1 MDELFNTSKT
11 NWLELEAD
19 PAKTTNAA
27 IEEVQK
33 KNAQIFAMAIAE
45 ARRAEDQKSKQY
57 MQLAQIVGQGTKLV
71 GDVQKWK
78 DAKDDSKAYDE
89 SNVQGEEVDPDHLP
103 KGPDKWGRPGGD
115 PNWGIPPKQVE
126 KNEKEAAKNK
136 EYLGELKETEIGM
149 EKDRNSFVNSYINNE
164 GQVTD
169 KEVTAI
175 AGSNIQDQIKSYN
188 RSAARFTEENYS
200 RFMIQ
205 AESEPILLKGMDRG
219 PINGRWTIQS
229 AAEAGRND
237 IVKRLK
243 SHYRAVFLS
252 LPQLENI
259 PKRIKYRKVFPI
271 MQDVDKKTRLAANA
285 KLAENSVKD
294 YITRRRQDLLGCV
307 SGGDGLSCLV
317 GTKNNP
323 KSGHVFTNEGNLD
336 GTKDNTKGWRIAIE
350 DLDFLVKN
358 DLLDDSDIAQIREGL
373 ISPRGGGKDV
383 YLNQMSNL
391 DYWDKQLANLEEE
404 ARNVKFKQ
412 LAAKKKTGMA
422 SANDEAIA
430 KLLQDKA
437 DGVKIDNEYMDNVL
451 TQMQKTLQDSGILV
465 TKEELRSMDNSID
478 KYNTF
483 EEMSDENITET
494 IDKLIKNDVA
504 IPNADAMLVQIDDPE
519 LYKKYTKKVDE
530 HRVRLSLV
538 DADDAKKFNAFVLPT
553 INSYLKLT
561 QTTTLKTPEK
571 RDLIDNAL
579 KIYKEKVAA
588 TQEDLGL
595 DKAKML
601 ARDEIEKEIAAAAKN
616 VEDLPGKYTERSI
629 TEVDV
634 PQIKRIQSTRK
645 YIKNTPNAI
654 TDNKPWAIETPEV
667 IQQRKDYLA
676 GKAAPPL
683 EYILMSNEFPNHTYH
698 SLMETRE
705 AIDPKD
711 DKEGFEGKEV
721 DAEEVKAKINNADKL
736 TKNNTPQ
743 RTFTALT
750 SNDINQVLDIARKT
764 DDVNSLLHANLDS
777 TLASPLERLG
787 FDRPL
792 SELSVDEI
800 RGLVNDDSFHGFSDS
815 KFGLFSIPGN
825 QLKTILERE
834 SIDGDRLF
842 DEDLQNELALLNIR
856 YKANQANSLST
867 ISTENTRLTN
877 ISKREQKEFLEIMGI
892 LSGDKDSK
900 EIEKTAEWEFLNSP
914 FNQLDVLIP
923 AVQSEVIQKDPSKST
938 GIDWKGVG
946 WPFVGIYQG
955 MDERHK
961 KQVKEIR
968 EEGERIKEAWKKKE
982 EMFPTK

>member
-1 MDELFNTSKT
+1 MNELFNTSKT

-27 IEEVQK
+27 IEEHQK
-33 KNAQIFAMAIAE
+33 IMAQHFERAIAE
-45 ARRAEDQKSKQY
+45 ARRLEDVKAKQ
-57 MQLAQIVGQGTKLV
+57 MNQLAGLIGQGITVAKKY
-71 GDVQKWK
+71 QKWK
-78 DAKDDSKAYDE
+78 EFQDDSKTYDE
-89 SNVQGEEVDPDHLP
+89 GNVQGEEVDPDTLP

-115 PNWGIPPKQVE
+115 PNYGIPPKQVE
-126 KNEKEAAKNK
+126 KNEKRVAEEEK
-136 EYLGELKETEIGM
+136 YLGELQETEIGM
-149 EKDRNSFVNSYINNE
+149 EKERNSFVDSYINNE

-169 KEVTAI
+169 EQVTAI
-175 AGSNIQDQIKSYN
+175 AGSNIQDQIKSYD

-229 AAEAGRND
+229 ATEAGRND

-271 MQDVDKKTRLAANA
+271 MQDVDKKTRLAATA

-317 GTKNNP
+317 GTKKNP

-358 DLLDDSDIAQIREGL
+358 GLLDDSDIAQIREGL

-383 YLNQMSNL
+383 YMNQMSNL
-391 DYWDKQLANLEEE
+391 DYWDKQLANLEDE
-404 ARNVKFKQ
+404 ARKVKFKE

-451 TQMQKTLQDSGILV
+451 TQMEKTLQDSGIFV

-478 KYNTF
+478 KYDTF
-483 EEMSDENITET
+483 EEMSDEDITKH
-494 IDKLIKNDVA
+494 IDKLIDKNVA
-504 IPNADAMLVQIDDPE
+504 IPNADAMLVQIDDTE
-519 LYKKYTKKVDE
+519 LFKKYTKKLDE

-538 DADDAKKFNAFVLPT
+538 DPEDAKKFNSFVLPT

-588 TQEDLGL
+588 TQEDVGL
-595 DKAKML
+595 DKAKIL
-601 ARDEIEKEIAAAAKN
+601 ARDEIEKEIADAANQIK
-616 VEDLPGKYTERSI
+616 DLPGKYTERSI
-629 TEVDV
+629 PEVDV
-634 PQIKRIQSTRK
+634 PQIKRIQSTRN
-645 YIKNTPNAI
+645 YITNTPNAI

-676 GKAAPPL
+676 GTAPPPL

-711 DKEGFEGKEV
+711 DKEGFKGDQVEPVESELNNSTAFIGKGATPSTV
-721 DAEEVKAKINNADKL
+721 HRAIN
-736 TKNNTPQ
+736 
-743 RTFTALT
+743 
-750 SNDINQVLDIARKT
+750 SNDINQVLKIARKT
-764 DDVNSLLHANLDS
+764 DDVNSLLVGTMDS

-792 SELSVDEI
+792 SELSVNEVKQLVADE
-800 RGLVNDDSFHGFSDS
+800 SFHGFSDA
-815 KFGLFSIPGN
+815 KFGVFGIRGN

-834 SIDGDRLF
+834 NIDGDRLF
-842 DEDLQNELALLNIR
+842 DEDLQNELAIHNIR

-867 ISTENTRLTN
+867 VRPDNTRLTN
-877 ISKREQKEFLEIMGI
+877 ISRGEQEEFLKIMGI
-892 LSGDKDSK
+892 LSGDEDSENLK
-900 EIEKTAEWEFLNSP
+900 NTVEYQFLNSP
-914 FNQLDVLIP
+914 FNQLDVLLP
-923 AVQSEVIQKDPSKST
+923 AVQTEVKNIDISKST
-938 GIDWKGVG
+938 GIDWEKVG
-946 WPFVGIYQG
+946 WPFVGIYKG
-955 MDERHK
+955 MDERAK
-961 KQVKEIR
+961 EKEKQQQEAMKAYI
-968 EEGERIKEAWKKKE
+968 ERIE
-982 EMFPTK
+982 EQEQKFPTK

>member
-1 MDELFNTSKT
+1 MNELFNTSKT

-27 IEEVQK
+27 IEEHQK
-33 KNAQIFAMAIAE
+33 VMAQHFERAIAE
-45 ARRAEDQKSKQY
+45 ARRLEDVKAKQ
-57 MQLAQIVGQGTKLV
+57 MNQLAGLIGQGITVAKKY
-71 GDVQKWK
+71 QKWK
-78 DAKDDSKAYDE
+78 EFQDDSKAYDE
-89 SNVQGEEVDPDHLP
+89 GNKKGEEVEPDTIP
-103 KGPDKWGRPGGD
+103 KQPDKWGRD
-115 PNWGIPPKQVE
+115 PDDRNHGIPPKQVE
-126 KNEKEAAKNK
+126 ENKKKEAEEEK
-136 EYLGELKETEIGM
+136 YLGELQETEIGM
-149 EKDRNSFVNSYINNE
+149 EKDRNTFVNSYINNE
-164 GQVTD
+164 GQVTNRQ
-169 KEVTAI
+169 VTAI
-175 AGSNIQDQIKSYN
+175 AGSHIQDEIKSYN

-271 MQDVDKKTRLAANA
+271 MQDVDKKTRLAATA

-317 GTKNNP
+317 GTKKNP

-358 DLLDDSDIAQIREGL
+358 GLLDDSDIAQIREGL

-383 YLNQMSNL
+383 YMNQMSNL
-391 DYWDKQLANLEEE
+391 DYWDKQLANLEDE
-404 ARNVKFKQ
+404 ARKVKFKE

-451 TQMQKTLQDSGILV
+451 TQMEKTLQDSGIFV

-478 KYNTF
+478 KYDTL
-483 EEMSDENITET
+483 EEMSDENITEH
-494 IDKLIKNDVA
+494 IDKLIKNNVS
-504 IPNADAMLVQIDDPE
+504 IPNSETMLVHIDDPE
-519 LYKKYTKKVDE
+519 LYKQYTKKVSE
-530 HRVRLSLV
+530 HKERLALV
-538 DADDAKKFNAFVLPT
+538 TTKDVKDFNSHILPSINKVLQVTQATTVKTVLKDNIIRNSEKLWKAKVLEYVDKHGIAGAKKLATDEILADMKDAVD
-553 INSYLKLT
+553 
-561 QTTTLKTPEK
+561 EG
-571 RDLIDNAL
+571 RDLPD
-579 KIYKEKVAA
+579 V
-588 TQEDLGL
+588 
-595 DKAKML
+595 
-601 ARDEIEKEIAAAAKN
+601 
-616 VEDLPGKYTERSI
+616 YTEHVPYTIDTNLQLRTRA
-629 TEVDV
+629 TESF
-634 PQIKRIQSTRK
+634 IKI
-645 YIKNTPNAI
+645 TPNALTI
-654 TDNKPWAIETPEV
+654 KEPWPIETPEV
-667 IQQRKDYLA
+667 IQQGKDYLE
-676 GKAAPPL
+676 GKAPPPL
-683 EYILMSNEFPNHTYH
+683 EYILMSNEYPDHTYH
-698 SLMETRE
+698 SLIETRVGV
-705 AIDPKD
+705 DPK
-711 DKEGFEGKEV
+711 KGEKGEGKVSESIES
-721 DAEEVKAKINNADKL
+721 EELNNHTAFTGKGATPSTVHRAIN
-736 TKNNTPQ
+736 
-743 RTFTALT
+743 
-750 SNDINQVLDIARKT
+750 SNDINQVLKIARKT
-764 DDVNSLLHANLDS
+764 DDVNSLLVGNMDS

-800 RGLVNDDSFHGFSDS
+800 RGLVADESFHGLSDA
-815 KFGLFSIPGN
+815 KFGIFGIRGN

-842 DEDLQNELALLNIR
+842 DEDLQNELAIHNIR

-867 ISTENTRLTN
+867 TDSSNTRLTN
-877 ISKREQKEFLEIMGI
+877 ISRGEQEEFLQIMGI
-892 LSGDKDSK
+892 LSGDKDSENLK
-900 EIEKTAEWEFLNSP
+900 NTVEYQFLNSP
-914 FNQLDVLIP
+914 FNQLDVLLP
-923 AVQSEVIQKDPSKST
+923 AVQTEVKQIDLSKST

-946 WPFVGIYQG
+946 WPFVGIYKG
-955 MDERHK
+955 MDERAK
-961 KQVKEIR
+961 EKEKQQQEDMKAYI
-968 EEGERIKEAWKKKE
+968 ERIEEQE